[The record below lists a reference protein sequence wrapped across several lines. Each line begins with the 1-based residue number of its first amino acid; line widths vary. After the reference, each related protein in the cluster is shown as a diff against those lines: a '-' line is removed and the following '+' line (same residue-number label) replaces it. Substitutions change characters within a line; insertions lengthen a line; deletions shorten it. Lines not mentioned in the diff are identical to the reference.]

1 MSTTLARKVES
12 RLTMIH
18 KKEFPRPKSEPASC
32 ETSST
37 TNSNPTHPRLFFRA
51 RMTSTL
57 PVPIQATY
65 PPSKYRYSAV
75 DDLQLPPALSVTT
88 ETPLDDALTMALE
101 REYSQLTVIS
111 SHRKKLLGYLDVAAA
126 LQKMKSEMLLNEG
139 LTVKDVYTKFDRRKS
154 VGYTVITPDTSLD
167 VLDEFLK
174 DHDFAIGMASMEGTD
189 LVTDEG
195 RKFVLGIATRSDL
208 DEFAKRRVY

>member
-1 MSTTLARKVES
+1 
-12 RLTMIH
+12 
-18 KKEFPRPKSEPASC
+18 
-32 ETSST
+32 
-37 TNSNPTHPRLFFRA
+37 
-51 RMTSTL
+51 MTSTF
-57 PVPIQATY
+57 PVSIQATC

-88 ETPLDDALTMALE
+88 ETPLGDALTMALE

-111 SHRKKLLGYLDVAAA
+111 SQHKKLLGYLDVAAA
-126 LQKMKSEMLLNEG
+126 LQKMKSEVLRNEG

-174 DHDFAIGMASMEGTD
+174 DHDFAIGMA
-189 LVTDEG
+189 LVG
-195 RKFVLGIATRSDL
+195 RD
-208 DEFAKRRVY
+208 